1 MTSSEINS
9 IIFQLL
15 INTFSMEKTI
25 TKRPNIFIASSK
37 EALKIAQAVK
47 SNFDN
52 EADVDIWSE
61 NIFKVNRG
69 YLETL
74 LNRASFY
81 DFVIAIFTGDDEA
94 IIREK
99 QVKVTRDN
107 VIFEFGLFLGRIGPN
122 RTFMIIEEDVEL
134 FSDWNGIAVAKF
146 RMRENLVAAVGN
158 ACNEIRNE
166 MKVAN
171 KLEHFTLLPSTSL
184 AIGYYNNFLRR
195 VFEAFDNSE
204 KITICEKDARGNKIE
219 KDFDL
224 NDDYPTIEIQMPQNL
239 AELEQ
244 ELLKRKTKGFKQII
258 VETKIRPFPFYIEG
272 DFVNGK
278 DFILFDIPTTMY
290 ASYLSIKK
298 IFSEE
303 FLARENKMKF
313 IQSKEIEN
321 FERTL
326 KIMVPDYIEKK
337 YFKFSILK

>member
-1 MTSSEINS
+1 
-9 IIFQLL
+9 
-15 INTFSMEKTI
+15 MEKKA
-25 TKRPNIFIASSK
+25 TKRRPNIFIASSK
-37 EALKIAQAVK
+37 EALKAAQAVK
-47 SNFDN
+47 SNFDS

-61 NIFKVNRG
+61 NIFKMNRN

-122 RTFMIIEEDVEL
+122 RTFMILEEDVEL

-146 RMRENLVAAVGN
+146 RMRDNLVAAVGN
-158 ACNEIRNE
+158 ACNEIRKE
-166 MKVAN
+166 MEVAN
-171 KLEHFTLLPSTSL
+171 KLEHFSLLPSTSL

-204 KITICEKDARGNKIE
+204 KITICEKDSKGNKVSE
-219 KDFDL
+219 KEFTLQDE
-224 NDDYPTIEIQMPQNL
+224 YPTIEIQIPQNL

-244 ELLKRKTKGFKQII
+244 ELLKRKTRSYKQII

-290 ASYLSIKK
+290 ASYIAMKK

-303 FLARENKMKF
+303 FLARENNLKF
-313 IQSKEIEN
+313 MESKEIEN

-326 KIMVPDYIEKK
+326 RIMVPDYIEKN
-337 YFKFSILK
+337 YFRFAILK